1 MTRKYRHIEDD
12 FCKEAG
18 IFARVSSEKQEKGAS
33 IDAQKESVYEYCKN
47 KGLKIIKEF
56 IITESTIRGER
67 KQYKEMLK
75 FVASRTKKTAIVV
88 NCVDRLQRSYKDT
101 PILDDLRKKGLIEV
115 HFLKENL
122 ILSKDSRGIDILF
135 WNMCVL
141 MTNSYILSLYDNVRR
156 SLEYNWSQGKW
167 QSLAPIGYLNRHTDD
182 GNNEAIIIVDP
193 VRGPIIKH
201 LFKEFAIGKHT
212 LKTLWYLSKELGL
225 YTKNKKKKGCFV
237 SRNTLY
243 DVLTN
248 PFYHGLMC
256 IKGEFYNHIYEPLI
270 NKELFDR
277 VQAILTGNGNH
288 NRNNTTEYA
297 KTPYTFRG
305 LIHCKECGCLITPEK
320 KVKKNGNAY
329 IYLRC
334 GHPCKECHQ
343 GIVNENVII
352 EQLKKE
358 VMDRISLPP
367 KLQEIV
373 KEKLTQELND
383 TSVFNKTMKTNITK
397 QLNELKVKDDNLL
410 DYYLEGGLPKET
422 YEEKHKQIANQRA
435 ELEQTAEKYKNI
447 DADMKKRVVQV
458 MALANNISKLFD
470 MATPTRRNELLQLL
484 ISNCQLNGSKL
495 EYTINAPFNWLINSN
510 NYTEWTT
517 IVIEHLDD
525 FECVKV

>member
-1 MTRKYRHIEDD
+1 MAILHIAVAAVC
-12 FCKEAG
+12 FIGAL
-18 IFARVSSEKQEKGAS
+18 IFFNGRISMEKGSAVAELANPS
-33 IDAQKESVYEYCKN
+33 YPVLEIGNDTSSYNLMA
-47 KGLKIIKEF
+47 G
-56 IITESTIRGER
+56 
-67 KQYKEMLK
+67 YKEDIDLSLVRNQITLTNNKNAVILK
-75 FVASRTKKTAIVV
+75 LHDYDYDITAIQYT
-88 NCVDRLQRSYKDT
+88 LFEKT
-101 PILDDLRKKGLIEV
+101 PDKPTETG
-115 HFLKENL
+115 
-122 ILSKDSRGIDILF
+122 
-135 WNMCVL
+135 
-141 MTNSYILSLYDNVRR
+141 T
-156 SLEYNWSQGKW
+156 
-167 QSLAPIGYLNRHTDD
+167 LNQ
-182 GNNEAIIIVDP
+182 
-193 VRGPIIKH
+193 
-201 LFKEFAIGKHT
+201 L
-212 LKTLWYLSKELGL
+212 
-225 YTKNKKKKGCFV
+225 TKNKKKKGCFV

-270 NKELFDR
+270 SKELFDR

-320 KVKKNGNAY
+320 KVKKNGNTY

-358 VMDRISLPP
+358 VMDKISLPP

-383 TSVFNKTMKTNITK
+383 TSAFNKTMKTNITK

-422 YEEKHKQIANQRA
+422 YEEKHKQITNQRA
-435 ELEQTAEKYKNI
+435 ELEQTAERYKNI

-495 EYTINAPFNWLINSN
+495 EYTINAPFNWLVDSN
-510 NYTEWTT
+510 NYTEWTSV
-517 IVIEHLDD
+517 VIQHLDD